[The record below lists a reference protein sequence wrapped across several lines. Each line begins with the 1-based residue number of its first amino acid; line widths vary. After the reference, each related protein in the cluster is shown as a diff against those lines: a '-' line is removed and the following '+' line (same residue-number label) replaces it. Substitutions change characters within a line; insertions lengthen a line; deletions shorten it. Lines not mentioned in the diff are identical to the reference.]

1 MAAEVWLRDSRSRII
16 HTRAQC
22 LDISPLGVR
31 ILYSEPVVLPAI
43 VQIRP
48 DSDGI
53 LRTGRVR
60 HCTAR
65 GTAYE
70 IGISF
75 CDAAELRADTAVCK

>member
-1 MAAEVWLRDSRSRII
+1 MAAEVWLRDSSNRII
-16 HTRAQC
+16 HARAHC
-22 LDISPLGVR
+22 LDMSAMGVR

-43 VQIRP
+43 AQIRP

-60 HCTAR
+60 HCTPR

-70 IGISF
+70 IGIAF
-75 CDAAELRADTAVCK
+75 CDATELRADAVSYK